1 MTTVEYEQKRLQDER
16 RNAIRRILLIAIVI
30 CALILVAIFVFNNF
44 KTYSEAR
51 LALREAKNIKLTLE
65 MADLEYYSLGLNIYD
80 ETADGNLRQS
90 ASEYLHRMQGNLE
103 GTVRLTGYDSSKRK
117 ITELEYELEKYIVRY
132 TCNEDG
138 ETWQIC
144 QIKELLI
151 Y

>member
-65 MADLEYYSLGLNIYD
+65 MVDLEYYSFGLNIYD
-80 ETADGNLRQS
+80 ESADGNLRQS
-90 ASEYLHRMQGNLE
+90 ANEYLHRMQLA
-103 GTVRLTGYDSSKRK
+103 
-117 ITELEYELEKYIVRY
+117 
-132 TCNEDG
+132 
-138 ETWQIC
+138 
-144 QIKELLI
+144 
-151 Y
+151 

>member
-30 CALILVAIFVFNNF
+30 CALIIVALFAFNSF

-51 LALREAKNIKLTLE
+51 LALREAKNIKITLE

-80 ETADGNLRQS
+80 ETADGNLRQG
-90 ASEYLHRMQGNLE
+90 ANEYLHRMQGDIE
-103 GTVRLTGYDSSKRK
+103 GIVRLTGYDSSKRK
-117 ITELEYELEKYIVRY
+117 ITGLEYELEDYIVRY
-132 TCNEDG
+132 TYNEEG

-144 QIKELLI
+144 QIKELLV

>member
-30 CALILVAIFVFNNF
+30 CALILVALFAFNNF

-51 LALREAKNIKLTLE
+51 LALREAKNIKITLE
-65 MADLEYYSLGLNIYD
+65 MADLEFYSLGINIYD
-80 ETADGNLRQS
+80 ETADGNLRQG
-90 ASEYLHRMQGNLE
+90 ASEYLHRIQGDIE

-117 ITELEYELEKYIVRY
+117 ITGLEYELEKYIVRY
-132 TCNEDG
+132 TCNDDG

-144 QIKELLI
+144 QIKELLV